1 MIMIYDEQGI
11 PVDNPD
17 LTAGYLIDGTHT
29 VHHDAVD
36 GVQEQSHMEVI
47 TEYPGRGRDVR
58 KVIDVPGV
66 EARDAWD
73 EQVPCQIY
81 VLHPPD
87 LPKQDAGT
95 SLEARVEQTEAAL
108 IELAGMIAGGMA

>member
-1 MIMIYDEQGI
+1 MIYDEQGD

-29 VHHDAVD
+29 VHHDAVE
-36 GVQEQSHMEVI
+36 GVQEQNHLDVVA
-47 TEYPGRGRDVR
+47 EYPDGGMDVR
-58 KVIDVPGV
+58 RVIDVPGV
-66 EARDAWD
+66 KARDAWD

-87 LPKQDAGT
+87 LPGQGGGT
-95 SLEARVEQTEAAL
+95 SLEERVDQAEAAL
-108 IELAGMIAGGMA
+108 IEMAALLTGGEPV

>member
-1 MIMIYDEQGI
+1 MIYDEQGN

-17 LTAGYLIDGTHT
+17 LTLGYLIDGTHT
-29 VHHDAVD
+29 VHHDAVTP
-36 GVQEQSHMEVI
+36 VAEQSHLEVVA
-47 TEYPGRGRDVR
+47 EYPGGGMDVR
-58 KVIDVPGV
+58 RVIDVPGEEEQ
-66 EARDAWD
+66 EAYE

-87 LPKQDAGT
+87 LPGQDAGT